1 MMLGLFAMMAGM
13 TASLILGWQMQTIDL
28 LLGHTVGVFGILLS
42 AILGV
47 DYMARR
53 MK

>member
-1 MMLGLFAMMAGM
+1 MMMSAM
-13 TASLILGWQMQTIDL
+13 TASVVVAWQVQTIDL
-28 LLGHTVGVFGILLS
+28 LLGHTIGVFGILLS
-42 AILGV
+42 AIFGV

>member
-1 MMLGLFAMMAGM
+1 MLGLFMMMAGM
-13 TASLILGWQMQTIDL
+13 TGSLIIGWQIQTIDL
-28 LLGHTVGVFGILLS
+28 LIGHTVGVFGIFISTL
-42 AILGV
+42 LGV

>member
-1 MMLGLFAMMAGM
+1 MGWGLFMMVSGM
-13 TASLILGWQMQTIDL
+13 TGSVLIGWELQKTDL
-28 LLGHTVGVFGILLS
+28 LLGHTVGVFGTLII

>member
-1 MMLGLFAMMAGM
+1 MMLGLFMMMTGM
-13 TASLILGWQMQTIDL
+13 TGSVILGWQIQAIDL

>member
-1 MMLGLFAMMAGM
+1 MGRGLFMMMAGM
-13 TASLILGWQMQTIDL
+13 TGSLIIGWEVQNIDL
-28 LLGHTVGVFGILLS
+28 LLGHTLGVFGQILS